1 MCMFFSVLISLIKND
16 HNSLNIFLSV
26 DLVLLLSFSSSFFVS
41 FLSDFF
47 LHAVTDGFRVR

>member
-26 DLVLLLSFSSSFFVS
+26 DLVLLLLFSSSFFVS